1 MRQFSA
7 RQIYFGDWLRPFER
21 AFSSFKP
28 TSLKQRLGRAL
39 KRNAITYWLIELGV
53 RVAFFLKRRRQ
64 LETYLATQECPK
76 LNLGSGVR
84 PISGWIN
91 ADLTPWRKSIVYM
104 DATKPLPLPSAS
116 MTFVYSEHMIEHI
129 DYEQARVCLQEAFRV
144 LRPGGYVRIATPD
157 LDRML
162 TLKTDTPND
171 VQRAYVAWANR
182 QQHGDN
188 PAFAINRMFREYGHQ
203 FIYDYR
209 TLRDLLVACGFDR
222 VQRRCVGESEHPELV
237 GLEMHGLEIGEA
249 FNLLETMVVEAH
261 KP

>member
-7 RQIYFGDWLRPFER
+7 RQIYLGDWWRPFER
-21 AFSSFKP
+21 AVSYFKHISP
-28 TSLKQRLGRAL
+28 KQRLRQAL
-39 KRNAITYWLIELGV
+39 KRNAIAYWLVEHGV
-53 RVAFFLKRRRQ
+53 RVAFFLKRPRQ

-84 PISGWIN
+84 AISGWIN

-129 DYEQARVCLQEAFRV
+129 DYEQARACLEEAFRV
-144 LRPGGYVRIATPD
+144 LRAGGYIRIATPD
-157 LDRML
+157 LDRIL
-162 TLKTDTPND
+162 ALKTDTPND
-171 VQRAYVAWANR
+171 VQRAYAASANP
-182 QQHGDN
+182 QQRGDN
-188 PAFAINRMFREYGHQ
+188 PAFAINRMFREYGHR

-209 TLRDLLVACGFDR
+209 TLRDVLVTCGFDR
-222 VQRRCVGESEHPELV
+222 VQRCCVGKSEHPELV
-237 GLEMHGLEIGEA
+237 GLEMHGLEIGDA
-249 FNLLETMVVEAH
+249 FNLLETMVVEAY